1 MTGAAPAAGPMRLPE
16 ELVARSGFLLVRLG
30 MVFKARAL
38 EHLAG
43 AGFSQYQY
51 SVLALLAEQPQ
62 EAQAQ
67 IADRLG
73 LDRSQLVRILDG
85 LEDRGLIVRHRDRVD
100 RRRHTVSVTA
110 AGRRQLQRLRDMID
124 QLEDDLLAPLDKAG
138 RETLHALLLRLA
150 DVHDPTCAGPH

>member
-1 MTGAAPAAGPMRLPE
+1 MRLPE

-30 MVFKARAL
+30 LVFKARAL
-38 EHLAG
+38 EQLAR

-51 SVLALLAEQPQ
+51 SVLALLDEQPQ

-85 LEDRGLIVRHRDRVD
+85 LEDRGLIARHRDKTD

-110 AGRRQLQRLRDMID
+110 AGRRQLQRLRETID
-124 QLEDDLLAPLDKAG
+124 QLEDDLLAPLAKAD
-138 RETLHALLLRLA
+138 RETLHALLLQLA
-150 DVHDPTCAGPH
+150 DVHDPSCTGPH